1 MISDE
6 LARAID
12 AFAQHPHV
20 LVACDYDGTLAP
32 IVDNPGHA
40 RPIRES
46 IVAMR
51 ALAELHATDTA
62 VISGRS
68 LRDLAALSR
77 MPDEVHL
84 VGSHGSE
91 FDVGFESDLSHEVRS
106 HLATLVAALA
116 IVAADF
122 PGSMVESKPAGA
134 AFHVRR
140 VDAAEPLRKAVR
152 FRVVGDDVGLHQ
164 AGRPQPPRRR
174 VLAYATASGS
184 SSSRSSRPTRVTRSK
199 PCATGSAPMPC
210 SSSATTRPT
219 RTPSRSYAAPMSR

>member
-1 MISDE
+1 MVPHVLAGAGKGPMISDE

-106 HLATLVAALA
+106 HLATLVAALTTMSA
-116 IVAADF
+116 MRIVVVLATGQFSLLALKMILLAA
-122 PGSMVESKPAGA
+122 PAVLGTSGLL
-134 AFHVRR
+134 RR
-140 VDAAEPLRKAVR
+140 Y
-152 FRVVGDDVGLHQ
+152 
-164 AGRPQPPRRR
+164 PPRWRR
-174 VLAYATASGS
+174 ETVL
-184 SSSRSSRPTRVTRSK
+184 RIV
-199 PCATGSAPMPC
+199 CVLLLATGVSIAASALLG
-210 SSSATTRPT
+210 R
-219 RTPSRSYAAPMSR
+219 